1 MKRFTQIVCLILII
15 ATAFAIPVSAE
26 ENMQPWG
33 SSYFASM
40 LSYLHKTTGT
50 TFQVWIEVTAG
61 GTLDKLGA
69 SEIIVQRSSDNSNW
83 TDMKTYTK
91 EEYTNLVASSDFTHE
106 AYVTYT
112 GTSGYYYRAEVEF
125 YAKKGTGYAEYS
137 YTTDSIYL
145 S

>member
-1 MKRFTQIVCLILII
+1 MKRFTQLVCLLLVISTV
-15 ATAFAIPVSAE
+15 AVIPVSAE
-26 ENMQPWG
+26 ENLTPWG
-33 SSYFASM
+33 SSYFTSS
-40 LSYLHKTTGT
+40 LSYLHRTTGSQ
-50 TFQVWIEVTAG
+50 FQIWIEVVAVG
-61 GTLDKLGA
+61 QMDKLGA
-69 SEIIVQRSSDNSNW
+69 SEIVVQRSSDNSNW

-91 EEYTNLVASSDFTHE
+91 EAYTNLVADNAFTYK

-112 GTSGYYYRAEVEF
+112 GTTGYYYRAKVEF